1 MIDIS
6 SLETTITITPN
17 NHNQQSQPTM
27 SLELLIGPMFAGKSS
42 ALLSIVR
49 RHKALGWSVCV
60 ITHSCDTRYGTDQV
74 VNHDQQRCPA
84 IATSSLMPLLE
95 MPEYQLS
102 RLVVVEEA
110 QFFADLVPFVTR
122 AVDGNGKHVVVVG
135 LDGDAERKPFGRVI
149 DLIPYADRIT
159 KLTAMCKLCA
169 DGTPAIFTFAATDD
183 AAASAAMGEACVG
196 AADKYMPMCRKHYLA
211 AKEHSIHDS

>member
-1 MIDIS
+1 
-6 SLETTITITPN
+6 
-17 NHNQQSQPTM
+17 M
-27 SLELLIGPMFAGKSS
+27 SLELLLGPMFAGKSS

-49 RHKALGWSVCV
+49 RHRALGWSVCV

-84 IATSSLMPLLE
+84 IATATLMPLLE
-95 MPEYQLS
+95 TADYQQS

-122 AVDGNGKHVVVVG
+122 AVDIDGKHVVVVG
-135 LDGDAERKPFGRVI
+135 LDGDAERKPFGRVL
-149 DLIPYADRIT
+149 DLVPFADRIT

-169 DGTPAIFTFAATDD
+169 DGTAAIFTYAAADD

-211 AKEHSIHDS
+211 AKAAHVLHADA

>member
-1 MIDIS
+1 
-6 SLETTITITPN
+6 
-17 NHNQQSQPTM
+17 M
-27 SLELLIGPMFAGKSS
+27 SLELLLGPMFAGKSS

-84 IATSSLMPLLE
+84 IATATLMPLLE
-95 MPEYQLS
+95 TADYQQA

-110 QFFADLVPFVTR
+110 QFFADLVPFVLQ
-122 AVDGNGKHVVVVG
+122 AVDRDGKHVVVVG
-135 LDGDAERKPFGRVI
+135 LDGDAERKPFGRVL
-149 DLIPYADRIT
+149 DLLPYADRIT

-169 DGTPAIFTFAATDD
+169 DGTPAIFTFAAADD

-211 AKEHSIHDS
+211 AKERTLIPDS